1 MARRVYEGTVNVY
14 WATTVVDKSAPTVSE
29 ITAATDITCYLSKDG
44 LAVNINTNN
53 VDSAA
58 LCETFDAQIPGSWGA
73 DIQLTGF
80 RDDYDDV
87 LWDLAVYGTTGYLIV
102 EPYGE
107 PDELPAAGDQV
118 EVYPVTMHQKAP
130 ANSAANT
137 QQRFM
142 LAMPGRAQP
151 DLDAI
156 VATG

>member
-14 WATTVVDKSAPTVSE
+14 WAPAVADISAPTLAE
-29 ITAATDITCYLSKDG
+29 LGAATDITCYLTKDG
-44 LAVNINTNN
+44 LAVNIATNN

-87 LWDLAVYGTTGYLIV
+87 LWDLAVYGTEGYLIV

-107 PDELPAAGDQV
+107 PDELPLAGAQV
-118 EVYPVTMHQKAP
+118 EVYPATMHQKAP

-137 QQRFM
+137 QQRFT
-142 LAMPGRAQP
+142 LALPVRSRP

-156 VATG
+156 VST